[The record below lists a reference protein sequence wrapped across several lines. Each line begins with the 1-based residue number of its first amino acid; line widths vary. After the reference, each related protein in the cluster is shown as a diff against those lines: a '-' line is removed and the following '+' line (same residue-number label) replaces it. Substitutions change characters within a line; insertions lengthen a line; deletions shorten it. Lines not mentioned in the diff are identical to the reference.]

1 MLNERKLTKA
11 ELKKR
16 EDIVMDM
23 KKNKRSLT
31 KRYGKDAEAVMYG
44 RATKLAKQKTESMN
58 PDKIREVIKDALQ
71 NPEKADLNKDGKLS
85 SYEKKRGAAIEKA
98 MVKEWGGSDQSAMNQ
113 SIHRD
118 LGNPTE
124 FPGLSQIMSAAEDA
138 VDFYWDDWDEYQTDR
153 DGLIMSA
160 AQRYARQYFP
170 EFMAKAA
177 KMVEPIDEN
186 NEQNSILEPK
196 KLSKGMRI
204 TIENDDEDGYFSAG
218 DYTVIGKPK
227 GGFILSGMGHR
238 SLKVTQGELND
249 VGYTIIVNEARG
261 SNEPF
266 NFSEDE
272 VRAAANL
279 IAKAIAKNDKVK
291 TEVHDFEYDEGRG
304 AGFDISMDG
313 DKSEGGSYSVKP
325 NGDVVNDAIGNS
337 HPNAVYS
344 TIGNKDINV
353 VLANIKK
360 YESGK
365 SAINESKSEA
375 AYELQDIMDQLYEL
389 SDRAKQIIRSEFP
402 SEYRRLDAYGAL
414 DFGTS
419 RNSYDVTFEKAL
431 ENLDMEDEDEDMMNE
446 DLDLGHQDDEPGML
460 KGDLYRIG
468 KYAMELYQMMDDL
481 EGKGEVD
488 FPHWWQ
494 SKIVKAK
501 DMVVGAKHYLDFE
514 LKEPQIDA
522 MVDVAAEEDVIDE
535 NQTKKDILAQI
546 EKLRVASNAG
556 EIDGDEFLDK
566 FMILRDKLKNQTNES
581 VNKNLTVGGKPSQE
595 EVDKFFEETFQ
606 ETHYLASKPVGEWDE
621 YDMSNWKAKLK
632 KKKQDKP
639 QFGENLTV
647 GGKPSQE
654 ELYKVAGRPVT
665 LIKGKKADGTDWKVK
680 FQNGKETPLSDVLSL
695 IKPFPKLDK
704 ESVNENLTARIMKTL
719 KETKSKKN
727 R

>member
-23 KKNKRSLT
+23 KKNKRELT

-44 RATKLAKQKTESMN
+44 RATKLAKQKSESMN
-58 PDKIREVIKDALQ
+58 PDKIREMIKDALQ

-85 SYEKKRGAAIEKA
+85 SYEKKRGAAIEKE
-98 MVKEWGGSDQSAMNQ
+98 MVKEDWGSSDQYAMNQ

-138 VDFYWDDWDEYQTDR
+138 VDFYWEDWEEYQTDR

-160 AQRYARQYFP
+160 AQRYARKYFP
-170 EFMAKAA
+170 EFMTKAA

-186 NEQNSILEPK
+186 T
-196 KLSKGMRI
+196 G
-204 TIENDDEDGYFSAG
+204 T
-218 DYTVIGKPK
+218 
-227 GGFILSGMGHR
+227 
-238 SLKVTQGELND
+238 
-249 VGYTIIVNEARG
+249 
-261 SNEPF
+261 F

-279 IAKAIAKNDKVK
+279 IAKAISTADKVK
-291 TEVHDFEYDEGRG
+291 TEVHDFEYDGGRG

-313 DKSEGGSYSVKP
+313 DKSEGGSYTVRP

-337 HPNAVYS
+337 YPNAVYN

-402 SEYRRLDAYGAL
+402 SEYSRLDAYGAL

-419 RNSYDVTFEKAL
+419 SNSYDVTFEKAL
-431 ENLDMEDEDEDMMNE
+431 EDLDMEDEDEDMMNE
-446 DLDLGHQDDEPGML
+446 DLDIGHQDDEPGML

-468 KYAMELYQMMDDL
+468 KYAMELYQMMDSL

-488 FPHWWQ
+488 FPHWW
-494 SKIVKAK
+494 
-501 DMVVGAKHYLDFE
+501 
-514 LKEPQIDA
+514 
-522 MVDVAAEEDVIDE
+522 
-535 NQTKKDILAQI
+535 
-546 EKLRVASNAG
+546 
-556 EIDGDEFLDK
+556 
-566 FMILRDKLKNQTNES
+566 
-581 VNKNLTVGGKPSQE
+581 
-595 EVDKFFEETFQ
+595 
-606 ETHYLASKPVGEWDE
+606 
-621 YDMSNWKAKLK
+621 
-632 KKKQDKP
+632 
-639 QFGENLTV
+639 
-647 GGKPSQE
+647 
-654 ELYKVAGRPVT
+654 
-665 LIKGKKADGTDWKVK
+665 
-680 FQNGKETPLSDVLSL
+680 
-695 IKPFPKLDK
+695 
-704 ESVNENLTARIMKTL
+704 
-719 KETKSKKN
+719 
-727 R
+727 

>member
-58 PDKIREVIKDALQ
+58 PDKIREMIKDALQ

-266 NFSEDE
+266 NFSESE

-291 TEVHDFEYDEGRG
+291 TEVHDFEYDEGKG

-360 YESGK
+360 YKSDK

-431 ENLDMEDEDEDMMNE
+431 ENLDMEDEDDDMMNE

-494 SKIVKAK
+494 AKIIKAK
-501 DMVVGAKHYLDFE
+501 DCLVSAKHYLDFE
-514 LKEPQIDA
+514 TKEPQIDA
-522 MVDVAAEEDVIDE
+522 MLDKAEDMEVFDNVGVEEPMMEGVEFNTNKYLGAHGKKPKGNGKWVFDIGGEEFSPKSMNYTDAKKEAA
-535 NQTKKDILAQI
+535 KKAKEKGVTTVTVMSEGKTLS
-546 EKLRVASNAG
+546 EKL
-556 EIDGDEFLDK
+556 
-566 FMILRDKLKNQTNES
+566 
-581 VNKNLTVGGKPSQE
+581 
-595 EVDKFFEETFQ
+595 
-606 ETHYLASKPVGEWDE
+606 
-621 YDMSNWKAKLK
+621 AKQL
-632 KKKQDKP
+632 
-639 QFGENLTV
+639 
-647 GGKPSQE
+647 
-654 ELYKVAGRPVT
+654 
-665 LIKGKKADGTDWKVK
+665 
-680 FQNGKETPLSDVLSL
+680 
-695 IKPFPKLDK
+695 
-704 ESVNENLTARIMKTL
+704 
-719 KETKSKKN
+719 KSK
-727 R
+727 

>member
-85 SYEKKRGAAIEKA
+85 SYEKKRGATIEKA
-98 MVKEWGGSDQSAMNQ
+98 MVKEWGSSDQSAMNQ

-124 FPGLSQIMSAAEDA
+124 FPGLSKIMGAAEDA
-138 VDFYWDDWDEYQTDR
+138 VDFYLDDYNDYFSDR
-153 DGLIMSA
+153 DNLVMQSA
-160 AQRYARQYFP
+160 QTYTRQYFP

-186 NEQNSILEPK
+186 NEQNSILESK
-196 KLSKGMRI
+196 KLSKGMMI

-218 DYTVIGKPK
+218 DYTVIGTPK
-227 GGFILSGMGHR
+227 GGFILRGMGHR

-272 VRAAANL
+272 VRAVANL
-279 IAKAIAKNDKVK
+279 IAKAISTADKVK

-313 DKSEGGSYSVKP
+313 DKSEGGSYSVRP
-325 NGDVVNDAIGNS
+325 NGDVVNDAIGNL

-365 SAINESKSEA
+365 SAITESKSEA

-402 SEYRRLDAYGAL
+402 SEYSRLDAYGAL

-431 ENLDMEDEDEDMMNE
+431 ENLDMEDDDEDLMEGKDSTHKVKYSKSNDTYQVWLGDEIVTDFATEEKADAEAKRLNALQDAKNIDKAQVGE
-446 DLDLGHQDDEPGML
+446 DLDLGHEDNEPHML

-468 KYAMELYQMMDDL
+468 KYAMELYQMMDDF

-522 MVDVAAEEDVIDE
+522 MVNVAAEEDLEENVYGSPAFIKKDNKMSEHPNWNELSADEIQAYIDDHEDTLWGRSLSIAKMVRDKKRKEEDVIGE
-535 NQTKKDILAQI
+535 NQTKEDILAQI
-546 EKLRVASNAG
+546 ERLRVASNAG

-566 FMILRDKLKNQTNES
+566 FMILRDKLKNQT
-581 VNKNLTVGGKPSQE
+581 
-595 EVDKFFEETFQ
+595 
-606 ETHYLASKPVGEWDE
+606 
-621 YDMSNWKAKLK
+621 
-632 KKKQDKP
+632 
-639 QFGENLTV
+639 
-647 GGKPSQE
+647 
-654 ELYKVAGRPVT
+654 
-665 LIKGKKADGTDWKVK
+665 
-680 FQNGKETPLSDVLSL
+680 
-695 IKPFPKLDK
+695 K
-704 ESVNENLTARIMKTL
+704 ESVNENLTARIMKKL

>member
-16 EDIVMDM
+16 EDIVMNM

-58 PDKIREVIKDALQ
+58 PDKIREMIKDALQ

-98 MVKEWGGSDQSAMNQ
+98 MVKEWGSSDQSAMNQ

-124 FPGLSQIMSAAEDA
+124 FPGLSQIMNAAESA

-186 NEQNSILEPK
+186 T
-196 KLSKGMRI
+196 G
-204 TIENDDEDGYFSAG
+204 T
-218 DYTVIGKPK
+218 
-227 GGFILSGMGHR
+227 
-238 SLKVTQGELND
+238 
-249 VGYTIIVNEARG
+249 
-261 SNEPF
+261 F

-279 IAKAIAKNDKVK
+279 IAKAISITDKVK

-313 DKSEGGSYSVKP
+313 DKSEGGSYSVRP
-325 NGDVVNDAIGNS
+325 NGDVVNDAIGNL

-360 YESGK
+360 YESRMKNKRYFGK
-365 SAINESKSEA
+365 RSEPNSIGSDSFSGADPRAGSTIQGRGFDWEKKAMMKESKSEA

-419 RNSYDVTFEKAL
+419 SNSYDVTFEKAI

-481 EGKGEVD
+481 EGKGEID

-522 MVDVAAEEDVIDE
+522 MVNVAAGEDLEENVYGSPAFIKKDNKMSEHPNWNELSADEIQAYIDDHEDTLWGRSLSIAKMVRDKKRKEEDVIGE
-535 NQTKKDILAQI
+535 NQTK
-546 EKLRVASNAG
+546 ESVSSTS
-556 EIDGDEFLDK
+556 IDFPEMEDEFEGAMSSMSVSKEEYLQDIINASDDEIVSDDYFEIK
-566 FMILRDKLKNQTNES
+566 NAVEQGVYSKDEAVKLAKEWARKKLKVNE
-581 VNKNLTVGGKPSQE
+581 NLTVGGKPSQE

-606 ETHYLASKPVGEWDE
+606 ETHYLASKPVEEWDE

-632 KKKQDKP
+632 KKKQGKP
-639 QFGENLTV
+639 QF
-647 GGKPSQE
+647 S
-654 ELYKVAGRPVT
+654 
-665 LIKGKKADGTDWKVK
+665 
-680 FQNGKETPLSDVLSL
+680 
-695 IKPFPKLDK
+695 
-704 ESVNENLTARIMKTL
+704 ENLTARIMKTL
-719 KETKSKKN
+719 KETKSKKK
-727 R
+727 